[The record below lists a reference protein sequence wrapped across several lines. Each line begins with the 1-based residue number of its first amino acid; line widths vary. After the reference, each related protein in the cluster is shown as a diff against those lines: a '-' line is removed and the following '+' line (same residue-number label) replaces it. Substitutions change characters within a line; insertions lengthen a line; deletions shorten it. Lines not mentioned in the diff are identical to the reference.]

1 MIADGARMI
10 CIHSVISVEIVEAW
24 FLAYPLI
31 VGIRPNEKA
40 DGNLIQR

>member
-1 MIADGARMI
+1 MI
-10 CIHSVISVEIVEAW
+10 CIHSVISVEIVDKWEAW

-31 VGIRPNEKA
+31 VGIMPNEQA